1 MKHFTTN
8 GREWVAVKVEDK
20 SINHVVKSTSIGKP
34 NQLCYDVVWVAGIY
48 ITNQRI
54 VVLPE
59 GEWDVFGLL
68 SQIQN
73 DEGKC
78 EELVLHRIDQTSF
91 PTSME
96 HYDYM
101 SNNMVHLSFN
111 FETAIES
118 FHSLQ
123 QSLKMFTVNPY
134 GEVPNQGEE
143 DEETFWTQANLW
155 QSVQQHVSE
164 YLILEKIK

>member
-73 DEGKC
+73 DEDKC
-78 EELVLHRIDQTSF
+78 AEIIPRHEIPFSEGTFCYQDITVIDGF
-91 PTSME
+91 KAF
-96 HYDYM
+96 D
-101 SNNMVHLSFN
+101 
-111 FETAIES
+111 TAREA

-123 QSLKMFTVNPY
+123 QSLKMWTVNPY
-134 GEVPNQGEE
+134 PAVPENHYHSKDLYEHHKSSYNE
-143 DEETFWTQANLW
+143 A
-155 QSVQQHVSE
+155 QQHVGE
-164 YLILEKIK
+164 YLILKQV